1 MILNCVLIAKDRMM
15 AGRGMPWRILV
26 AAVPVLVLCGPAS
39 AQVILNETTAGRNLD
54 LALANAP
61 GDMVT
66 AGVARARET
75 ARRGFEQVL
84 NPQITDPE
92 DGDDDPTPE
101 PLLRSLVDDVVEE
114 LTRVVMVLLNRWLAR
129 AGLMDL
135 LEPSD
140 LVPEGGTEF
149 TGLDDLNLLNLFG
162 LPGDITPPDTTPP
175 DTTPA
180 DTTPP
185 DPRDRDPKGGR

>member
-1 MILNCVLIAKDRMM
+1 M
-15 AGRGMPWRILV
+15 AGRGMPWKILV
-26 AAVPVLVLCGPAS
+26 AAVPVLVLCGSAS

-54 LALANAP
+54 LALANPP

-84 NPQITDPE
+84 NPQITETE
-92 DGDDDPTPE
+92 DGNGDPPTVE
-101 PLLRSLVDDVVEE
+101 PFLRGIIDDVVEE
-114 LTRVVMVLLNRWLAR
+114 LTRVVMVLMNRWLAR

-162 LPGDITPPDTTPP
+162 LPGGTTPPDSTPPDTTPP
-175 DTTPA
+175 D
-180 DTTPP
+180 
-185 DPRDRDPKGGR
+185 PRDQDPKGGGR